1 MLLDFS
7 KLDENQIYKLISNTV
22 TPRPIAWIS
31 TWNEGITNLAP
42 FSFFIPLSSNP
53 PTLIVSIGR
62 KEDDSPK
69 DTLANLLANGKATIC
84 FVHDALKEQMAQ
96 SASELPHNRSEFEAF
111 GIAHEAIIQNY
122 PPIVKGAKAA
132 LFCTFTQTL
141 DLKGSETTPCL
152 LHIDHAFYA
161 DDVIDKQLHVSLE
174 NIGRVGK
181 KYLVKGEIISF

>member
-7 KLDENQIYKLISNTV
+7 KLDENQIYKLISDTV

-31 TWNEGITNLAP
+31 TWDEGITNLAP

-53 PTLIVSIGR
+53 PTLIVSIGQ
-62 KEDDSPK
+62 KEDDRPK
-69 DTLANLLANGKATIC
+69 DTLSNLLNNGKATIC
-84 FVHDALKEQMAQ
+84 FVHEALKDSMAQ
-96 SASELPHNRSEFEAF
+96 SAEELPHDKSEFEAF
-111 GIAHEAIIQNY
+111 GIIPETIIDNY

-161 DDVIDKQLHVSLE
+161 DDVIDKSLHVSLE

-181 KYLVKGEIISF
+181 KYLVKGELIS